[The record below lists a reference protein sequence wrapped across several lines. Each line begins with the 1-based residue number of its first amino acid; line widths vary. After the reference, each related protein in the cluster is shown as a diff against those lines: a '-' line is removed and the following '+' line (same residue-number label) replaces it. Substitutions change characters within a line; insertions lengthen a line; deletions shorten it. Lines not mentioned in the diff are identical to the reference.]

1 MQSQAIQVNLSD
13 GFIMNE
19 PLTPPKKREKPLAVQ
34 YAKTLAKI
42 GRNFYRRG
50 WVLGTSGNFSALI
63 SETPFRLLITSSGM
77 DKGALDAGQFLQI
90 DDTGTVI
97 EGHGKPS
104 AETSLHL
111 SIIRLRRARAVL
123 HTHSIWS
130 TMLSDEGLQHGGLA
144 IEGFEM
150 LKGLSG
156 VTTHEHREWLPI
168 IGNSQDYIGLSQT
181 LEQILNEHREC
192 HGVLLHQ
199 HGLYTWGDS
208 IEEAKRH
215 LEIFE
220 FLLEVNGRK
229 FLASSK

>member
-1 MQSQAIQVNLSD
+1 MS
-13 GFIMNE
+13 GT
-19 PLTPPKKREKPLAVQ
+19 LTSPKKGERSLAEQ
-34 YAKTLAKI
+34 YAGALAKI
-42 GRNFYRRG
+42 GRNFYKRG

-63 SETPFRLLITSSGM
+63 SESPFRLLITSSGM
-77 DKGALDAGQFLQI
+77 DKGALDTRQFLQI
-90 DDTGTVI
+90 DDKGTVI
-97 EGHGKPS
+97 EGSGKPS

-111 SIIRLRRARAVL
+111 SIIRLRQARAVL

-130 TMLSDEGLQHGGLA
+130 TILSDAGLPPGGLA

-156 VTTHEHREWLPI
+156 VTTHEHSEWLPI
-168 IGNSQDYIGLSQT
+168 IENSQDYVALSER
-181 LEQILNEHREC
+181 LDQILNEHPAC

-215 LEIFE
+215 VEIFE

>member
-1 MQSQAIQVNLSD
+1 MSGTRKSLN
-13 GFIMNE
+13 
-19 PLTPPKKREKPLAVQ
+19 KREQPIDVQ

-42 GRNFYRRG
+42 GRNFYKRG
-50 WVLGTSGNFSALI
+50 WVLGTSGNFSALLA
-63 SETPFRLLITSSGM
+63 EKPFRLLITSSGM
-77 DKGALDAGQFLQI
+77 DKGALNRHQFLQI
-90 DDTGTVI
+90 DNTGAI
-97 EGHGKPS
+97 LEGRGKPS

-111 SIIRLRRARAVL
+111 AIIRLRRARAVL

-130 TMLSDEGLQHGGLA
+130 TILSDVGLTSRGLS

-150 LKGLSG
+150 LKGLNG

-168 IGNSQDYIGLSQT
+168 IENSQDYVALSQL
-181 LEQILNEHREC
+181 LEQTLSEHPAC

-215 LEIFE
+215 IEIFE
-220 FLLEVNGRK
+220 FLLEVTARK
-229 FLASSK
+229 FLAAGPNLTVP